1 MGSVSLSVNYINKA
15 TFFLLNGGVFLI
27 GFGVRVGSCPDCVS
41 PIGIKNLLT

>member
-27 GFGVRVGSCPDCVS
+27 GFGVRVGNGVTASLHS
-41 PIGIKNLLT
+41 TT